1 MFKETLREML
11 DRCEGGLAGALMGF
25 DGIAVDTYAAP
36 DSGRDGE
43 TVGME
48 LSHVLS
54 QLRQAVTALE
64 AGGLEEVT
72 IKCSRLTV
80 VLRALS
86 EEYFLALVMKPDA
99 NLGKA
104 RYLCRIA
111 APELRKH
118 LE

>member
-1 MFKETLREML
+1 MFKETLRHML
-11 DRCEGGLAGALMGF
+11 ERCDGGLAGALMGF
-25 DGIAVDTYAAP
+25 DGIAVDTYAVP

-48 LSHVLS
+48 LSHVLG
-54 QLRQAVTALE
+54 QLRQAAAALE

-80 VLRALS
+80 VVRALS
-86 EEYFLALVMKPDA
+86 EEYFLALIMKADA

-111 APELRKH
+111 APELRKN

>member
-11 DRCEGGLAGALMGF
+11 DRCDGGLAGALMGF
-25 DGIAVDTYAAP
+25 DGIAVDSYTAP
-36 DSGRDGE
+36 ESSRDGE

-54 QLRQAVTALE
+54 QIRTAAESLE

-72 IKCSRLTV
+72 VRTSRLAV
-80 VLRALS
+80 VLRTLT
-86 EEYFLALVMKPDA
+86 EDYFLALALRPDG
-99 NLGKA
+99 NIGKG
-104 RYLCRIA
+104 RYLARIT
-111 APELRKH
+111 APKLQKN

>member
-1 MFKETLREML
+1 MFKETLRQML
-11 DRCEGGLAGALMGF
+11 DRCEGGIAGALMGF
-25 DGIAVDTYAAP
+25 DGIAVDAYAVP
-36 DSGRDGE
+36 DGGRDGE

-54 QLRQAVTALE
+54 QIRQASAALE

-72 IKCSRLTV
+72 IRCSRMMV

-86 EEYFLALVMKPDA
+86 EEYFLALVAKPDA

-104 RYLCRIA
+104 RYLCRMA
-111 APELRKH
+111 VPELRKN

>member
-1 MFKETLREML
+1 MFKETLRQML
-11 DRCEGGLAGALMGF
+11 ERCEGSLAGVLMGF
-25 DGIAVDTYAAP
+25 DGIAVDSYAVP
-36 DSGRDGE
+36 DGDRDGE

-48 LSHVLS
+48 LSHVLGQVRLAS
-54 QLRQAVTALE
+54 AALE

-72 IKCSRLTV
+72 IRCSRLMV

-86 EEYFLALVMKPDA
+86 EEYFLALVMRPDA

-104 RYLCRIA
+104 RYVCRIA
-111 APELRKH
+111 SPDLRKN

>member
-11 DRCEGGLAGALMGF
+11 DRCDGGLASALMGF
-25 DGIAVDTYAAP
+25 DGIAVDSYTAP
-36 DSGRDGE
+36 GSSRDGE

-48 LSHVLS
+48 LSHVLT
-54 QLRQAVTALE
+54 QLRQAVESLE

-72 IKCSRLTV
+72 IRSSRLIV

-86 EEYFLALVMKPDA
+86 EEYFLALAMRPDG
-99 NLGKA
+99 NLGKG
-104 RYLCRIA
+104 RYLARIT
-111 APELRKH
+111 APKLRKN